1 MFDLGGGEL
10 LLILVAVLLLFGP
23 KKLPELA
30 QGLGKGLRQF
40 RKAQQDFTE
49 QINTAFYDEQR
60 KENTRNAPPAAEHTI
75 ARSGSS
81 LSLPTGSPGP
91 NVGDGTETASDS
103 DEATEEKSPLSEKS
117 DNSIIP
123 PNIPREDP
131 DKGKG
136 EEAAS

>member
-75 ARSGSS
+75 ARGGSS
-81 LSLPTGSPGP
+81 LSLPTGSPEPDAGEE
-91 NVGDGTETASDS
+91 TETLPNSG
-103 DEATEEKSPLSEKS
+103 EMIEEKSPLGEKS
-117 DNSIIP
+117 DNSIVP
-123 PNIPREDP
+123 PNIPREDT

-136 EEAAS
+136 EEATS